1 MVVKEKESLN
11 YLLGENW
18 CKIRVLHK
26 HKQRD
31 FIDYTVSHPVTFTFK
46 PTDDFFI
53 FSLTSL
59 KKENM
64 MGQVQ
69 WDTRYG
75 RKDPPVEDGEE
86 AEEAE
91 MDSIFFE

>member
-1 MVVKEKESLN
+1 VQDQGPPQAQE
-11 YLLGENW
+11 
-18 CKIRVLHK
+18 
-26 HKQRD
+26 RD

>member
-1 MVVKEKESLN
+1 
-11 YLLGENW
+11 
-18 CKIRVLHK
+18 
-26 HKQRD
+26 
-31 FIDYTVSHPVTFTFK
+31 
-46 PTDDFFI
+46 
-53 FSLTSL
+53 L

-91 MDSIFFE
+91 MDSIFFEWLFCLSYYSCKILIYNFKGSLTNTLLNMDHESVHRPVV

>member
-1 MVVKEKESLN
+1 MTERESLN

-26 HKQRD
+26 YDQRD

-46 PTDDFFI
+46 PTDDFFV

-75 RKDPPVEDGEE
+75 RKKDPPVEDGEE
-86 AEEAE
+86 AEAE
-91 MDSIFFE
+91 MDSIFLE